1 MRMIDSLRFDAR
13 LRSAT
18 ALSWVA
24 AQSGDHATRLLH
36 WPWRENPYPTYAR
49 LRAGGPFATSR
60 LGFRVTHT
68 HATVGHVLAE
78 RAFGVR
84 APEGFVPR
92 EEFDVM
98 DLSFLQRDPPDHT
111 RLRKM
116 ARPAFAPRRVAGYR
130 AEIEK
135 IAEALLDSAL
145 ERGDFDLMRDYAQPL
160 PIAVISRLLGV
171 DEADNDAFVRIG
183 TVIGTALDGARSARQ
198 LREIHEANDELD
210 ALFARMAADRR
221 ARPRADVMS
230 ALVAEQDGDRLSSTE
245 LAAMCR
251 LLLVAGFETTVN
263 LIGNGVTALL
273 RHREQWDR
281 LVADPDLVDGAVEE
295 ILRFDSPVQVTSR
308 WAQEDTD
315 VLGEPLRRGEQV
327 LCLIGSA
334 NRDPARFTEPA
345 RFDITRAEAADHL
358 SFSSGAH
365 YCLGAPLARLE
376 GQIALRALA
385 ERVPRLRPTAP
396 PTRRP
401 TLSVRA
407 LSAFPVTTG
416 AR

>member
-1 MRMIDSLRFDAR
+1 MRKLDSLRFDAR
-13 LRSAT
+13 VRAAT
-18 ALSWVA
+18 ALSWSA
-24 AQSGDHATRLLH
+24 AQTGDHFSRLLH

-49 LRAGGPFATSR
+49 LRAGGPFARTR
-60 LGFRVTHT
+60 LGFRVAHA
-68 HATVGHVLAE
+68 HATVAHVLAD
-78 RAFGVR
+78 RAFGVE
-84 APEGFVPR
+84 APEGFVPQ
-92 EEFDVM
+92 EQYDVM

-111 RLRKM
+111 RLRKT

-130 AEIEK
+130 TEIEK

-145 ERGDFDLMRDYAQPL
+145 ERSDFDLMRDYAQPL

-171 DEADNDAFVRIG
+171 SETDDDAFVRIG

-198 LREIHEANDELD
+198 LREIRAATEELD
-210 ALFARMAADRR
+210 AMFARMADERR
-221 ARPRADVMS
+221 AHPREDVLS
-230 ALVAEQDGDRLSSTE
+230 ALVAEHDGGGLSSDE
-245 LAAMCR
+245 LSAMCR

-263 LIGNGVTALL
+263 LVGNGVMALL
-273 RHREQWDR
+273 RHRDQWER
-281 LVADPDLVDGAVEE
+281 LVADPGLAEDAVEE

-308 WAQEDTD
+308 WAREDTD
-315 VLGEPLRRGEQV
+315 VLGEPVARGEQV
-327 LCLIGSA
+327 VCLIGSA
-334 NRDPARFTEPA
+334 NRDPARFADPD
-345 RFDITRAEAADHL
+345 RFDVTRADAADHL

-376 GQIALRALA
+376 GQVALRALA
-385 ERVPRLRPTAP
+385 ERVPGLRPAAL

-416 AR
+416 SR

>member
-1 MRMIDSLRFDAR
+1 MRMLDSLRFDAR
-13 LRSAT
+13 LRAVN
-18 ALSWVA
+18 ALSWTS
-24 AQSGDHATRLLH
+24 AQTGDHFSRLLH

-49 LRAGGPFATSR
+49 LRAAGPFGASR
-60 LGFRVTHT
+60 LGVRVTHT
-68 HATVGHVLAE
+68 HATVARVLTD
-78 RAFGVR
+78 RAFGVEP
-84 APEGFVPR
+84 PEGFAPR
-92 EEFDVM
+92 EQFDVI

-111 RLRKM
+111 RLRRM

-135 IAEALLDSAL
+135 IAAALLDSAL
-145 ERGDFDLMRDYAQPL
+145 RRRDFDLMRDYAQPL

-171 DEADNDAFVRIG
+171 SEADNEAFVRIG

-198 LREIHEANDELD
+198 LGEIREANGELD
-210 ALFARMAADRR
+210 AMFARMAAERR
-221 ARPRADVMS
+221 VRPREDVVS
-230 ALVAEQDGDRLSSTE
+230 ALVAEHDGGGLSSAE
-245 LAAMCR
+245 LSAMCR

-263 LIGNGVTALL
+263 LIGNGVMALL
-273 RHREQWDR
+273 RHREQWER

-308 WAQEDTD
+308 WVREDTD

-327 LCLIGSA
+327 VCLIGSA
-334 NRDPARFTEPA
+334 NRDPDRFAVPD
-345 RFDITRAEAADHL
+345 RFDITRADAADHL
-358 SFSSGAH
+358 SFSSGVH

-376 GQIALRALA
+376 GRIALRALA
-385 ERVPRLRPTAP
+385 ERAPGLRPAAM

-401 TLSVRA
+401 TISVRA